1 MMNYRLC
8 KNALIVI
15 FKRCQQNGAVNQI
28 RRKCIQDILYIFDEG
43 LKVRMCKELIKLGN
57 KKTNKNLK
65 LGKQSQKAFHQ

>member
-1 MMNYRLC
+1 MVIIVQLGKCTKKKSLNIILDMMNYRLC

-43 LKVRMCKELIKLGN
+43 LKVRMCKELI
-57 KKTNKNLK
+57 T
-65 LGKQSQKAFHQ
+65 Q

>member
-43 LKVRMCKELIKLGN
+43 LKVRMCKELI
-57 KKTNKNLK
+57 T
-65 LGKQSQKAFHQ
+65 Q